1 MIRFFHPQGVPQI
14 HIERTRSRLRWKVG
28 DEPPVGAGGSRFR
41 ATGRSQG
48 PRPVR
53 NRLAVDAQREFQL
66 CWNAAHPKR
75 VRHGRL
81 RRYHFFPLFR
91 NEHHVTRRE
100 DIRVMPPKPQSAIV
114 RVVPNSL
121 PEEAIVIG
129 KTSQAIACSNGMQHP
144 HPPFCPV
151 RRPRC
156 NGQSDSIAEPAIPK
170 GPVRGCRIG
179 TAHRSH
185 HRRTKKGRGC
195 GQSMA
200 PNGVLEIRTHRN
212 RSCNARSGQ
221 VFEARVATVESSKV
235 RLPEGAHAPHL
246 WLTLWGRAGNPHR
259 VVLKA

>member
-1 MIRFFHPQGVPQI
+1 
-14 HIERTRSRLRWKVG
+14 
-28 DEPPVGAGGSRFR
+28 
-41 ATGRSQG
+41 
-48 PRPVR
+48 
-53 NRLAVDAQREFQL
+53 
-66 CWNAAHPKR
+66 
-75 VRHGRL
+75 
-81 RRYHFFPLFR
+81 
-91 NEHHVTRRE
+91 
-100 DIRVMPPKPQSAIV
+100 MPPKPQSAIV

-179 TAHRSH
+179 TAHRAH

-200 PNGVLEIRTHRN
+200 PNGVLETRTHRN
-212 RSCNARSGQ
+212 RSCNARGGQ
-221 VFEARVATVESSKV
+221 VCEARVATVESSKV

-259 VVLKA
+259 VVLKALFTAVVMRREPRRNDSHVFALAATLSFSFSPTATLCFRKCSSPEKPEAEEQGLPGVELPLNASRCCQFMVQSTIHQRSIQCQAFVQLFFPCSRIGSQPGH